1 MSRHP
6 KMHILRSQFI
16 VSLDPWGCF
25 RRACRGLDCIG
36 TGLRDMLWSP
46 TVRAALLAGTPW
58 LDVFCPGC
66 GTSRAID
73 LRTIDRHPLV
83 SVGTL
88 VLGLRCSWCPG
99 SAPMPK
105 LLGLYALP
113 PVTAVKVHP

>member
-1 MSRHP
+1 MANACP
-6 KMHILRSQFI
+6 LRADRAALVEGKAVI
-16 VSLDPWGCF
+16 DRWN
-25 RRACRGLDCIG
+25 RRPA
-36 TGLRDMLWSP
+36 TGHDMLWSP
-46 TVRAALLAGTPW
+46 TIRAALVAGTPW

-73 LRTIDRHPLV
+73 LRTVDRHPLA

-88 VLGLRCSWCPG
+88 VLGLRCFCCPG

-113 PVTAVKVHP
+113 PVRRQGVAL